1 MTQLPSDKY
10 TMAWFKLAEFVT
22 RKEKERALG
31 IYRLLVH
38 SLQDEAFALQV
49 EADLLLSFGDAKA
62 IEKYTKAAETYIKS
76 GKYIQAVGIYEHCL
90 ALKPELASHYA
101 ELAAQAQS
109 LSRDK

>member
-10 TMAWFKLAEFVT
+10 TMAWFKLAEFVN

-38 SLQDEAFALQV
+38 SLQDDAFALQV

-62 IEKYTKAAETYIKS
+62 LDKYAQAAEMYIRS
-76 GKYIQAVGIYEHCL
+76 GKYIQAAGIYEHCSS
-90 ALKPELASHYA
+90 LKPEMAHYYA
-101 ELAAQAQS
+101 ELSAQAYAQQS
-109 LSRDK
+109 R